1 LNLIDAWVTTGGT
14 NNGCMKLVGEA
25 FRLNS
30 MSVDPDKLVPLLGI
44 ANWCTVENHENLKNK
59 LGEEIEYELIK
70 NTDSKKSKSALL
82 DPNHSHFVLVDNAFY
97 NFGSEIDFRTEL
109 EAEIARFYQIP
120 IVVLVI
126 GGGWRTV
133 STMLE
138 SLKKKTPCVILESSG
153 ECANVL
159 TYALNKWDKYQ
170 EKSRKET
177 EVLSE
182 SELILKYTEDLKKE
196 IEESY
201 PNQKKDIVDL
211 VIKFIFEMIKPEN
224 RKYLTVCKPI
234 NDKAEIDVAIL
245 NARIELD
252 QTNQEKKMLP
262 IDMALNWNR
271 IDIARSK
278 NLLESVKDDN
288 GKLNDLMYEA
298 IHNDR
303 FEFVKLLIENNFPF
317 KNFASLR
324 MILRLY
330 KNVIIP
336 SQSYS
341 ILLFRIIFNF
351 ILN

>member
-1 LNLIDAWVTTGGT
+1 VNFKDAWVTTGGT

-30 MSVDPDKLVPLLGI
+30 LSVDPDKLVPLLGI
-44 ANWCTVENHENLKNK
+44 ANWCTVENHEFLKNK
-59 LGEEIEYELIK
+59 LGEEIEYELVK
-70 NTDSKKSKSALL
+70 KTDSKKRKAALL

-97 NFGSEIDFRTEL
+97 LFGSEIDFRTEL
-109 EAEIARFYQIP
+109 EAEIAHFYQIP
-120 IVVLVI
+120 IVVLVV

-133 STMLE
+133 NTILE

-159 TYALNKWDKYQ
+159 TYAINRWDKYQ

-182 SELILKYTEDLKKE
+182 NELILKYTEDLKKE
-196 IEESY
+196 IEESH

-211 VIKFIFEMIKPEN
+211 VIKFIFEILKPEN

-245 NARIELD
+245 NARIEL
-252 QTNQEKKMLP
+252 NQSKQDKTMQP

-271 IDIARSK
+271 IDIARSN

-288 GKLNDLMYEA
+288 NKLNDLMYQA
-298 IHNDR
+298 ILNDR
-303 FEFVKLLIENNFPF
+303 VEFVKMFIENNFPF
-317 KNFASLR
+317 KNFASWKIL
-324 MILRLY
+324 LRLY
-330 KNVIIP
+330 KNVRTI
-336 SQSYS
+336 SR
-341 ILLFRIIFNF
+341 LLYY
-351 ILN
+351 